1 MIVLGAEIGGGV
13 YAYLEKDNLIGEV
26 EGLAG
31 KFFNESYGEDGEG
44 PQTTA
49 WNLAMETVSYKFI
62 F

>member
-1 MIVLGAEIGGGV
+1 MAPDPARGKQSRLGKGLSA
-13 YAYLEKDNLIGEV
+13 LIGEV

-31 KFFNESYGEDGEG
+31 KFFNESYGKDGEG